1 MSKKSKHLQT
11 AAAIILSVIIWILP
25 IVMPGKAA
33 INIFSGGPENFDY
46 LGFRLGKTFFILFL
60 IYNIIIA
67 VYSKKKGKSQFFKV
81 SCIANYIP
89 MLIFIFSYLL
99 LVTLSPFEI
108 LTTLIYFLSLPG
120 AAAVMLFKYYDD
132 SMFLT
137 CVAAIVILL
146 SPVIGKLIYK
156 RVKSEN

>member
-1 MSKKSKHLQT
+1 MSKKSKYLQT

-33 INIFSGGPENFDY
+33 INIFSGCSENFDY
-46 LGFRLGKTFFILFL
+46 SGFRLGKTFFILFL

-67 VYSKKKGKSQFFKV
+67 VYSKKKGKNQFFKV
-81 SCIANYIP
+81 SCIVNYIP
-89 MLIFIFSYLL
+89 MIISIFSYLL
-99 LVTLSPFEI
+99 LLTFYQFEI
-108 LTTLIYFLSLPG
+108 LTGLIYHLSLPG
-120 AAAVMLFKYYDD
+120 FAAVTLFEHYDD

-137 CVAAIVILL
+137 GVAAIVILL

>member
-25 IVMPGKAA
+25 IIMPGKAA
-33 INIFSGGPENFDY
+33 INIFSGCSENFDY
-46 LGFRLGKTFFILFL
+46 SGFRLGKTFFILFL

-81 SCIANYIP
+81 SCIVNYIP
-89 MLIFIFSYLL
+89 MIISIFSYLL
-99 LVTLSPFEI
+99 LVTFSPFEI
-108 LTTLIYFLSLPG
+108 LSTLIYFLSLPG
-120 AAAVMLFKYYDD
+120 AAAVTLFETYDD

-137 CVAAIVILL
+137 NVAAIVILL

-156 RVKSEN
+156 RVKAKN